1 MTKQDLN
8 QSTDSVTT
16 ITESVKS
23 EDSIEA
29 KLSAMF
35 NSPERIVEDVEKES
49 KAKTEVLPTRRS
61 KRKRTISGPSAEQ
74 IIEEINSK
82 KPSKRSATKT
92 FKEEEIIVEQPSR
105 RSATL
110 NKSYTEYG
118 DFDENVEV
126 DIEGESDDFGD
137 FSEDLTD
144 FKPEKKK
151 KRISPKRK
159 KAKTNNNV
167 QKNSKIIPK
176 NQRSEYFMPGD
187 LILSI
192 GQGNYKNR

>member
-29 KLSAMF
+29 KLNAMF

-49 KAKTEVLPTRRS
+49 KAKPEVLPTRRS

-151 KRISPKRK
+151 RISPKRK